1 MMTDQDRLRA
11 ERSAAV
17 ERRLRKNQALA
28 GVMMLAVIVLI
39 LLIAA

>member
-1 MMTDQDRLRA
+1 MTEQDRLRA
-11 ERSAAV
+11 EQAFAAK
-17 ERRLRKNQALA
+17 RRLRKNQALD